1 MRTRLPP
8 ALAAL
13 GAALLLSSIEA
24 EGKLLFLPLLS
35 VTMQNSRKE
44 KNKSI
49 LPLLLALF
57 FSVLRVFSGGFSPLR
72 ETPPSPE
79 VCPFSGSQVQL
90 FRILFNPFRT
100 VLCGLLALVPAVCCP
115 HCHLQCCLP
124 RGPAVREGAT
134 AAPSSTNRMTPG
146 GTQEPRSAGTLTRV
160 AVYHLAPG
168 CDLGDSMK

>member
-24 EGKLLFLPLLS
+24 EGKMFFLSPPS

-44 KNKSI
+44 KTKD
-49 LPLLLALF
+49 LATIACSVF
-57 FSVLRVFSGGFSPLR
+57 PVLRVFSGCFSPLR

-79 VCPFSGSQVQL
+79 VCLFSSSQVKL
-90 FRILFNPFRT
+90 FRILLKPFRT

-115 HCHLQCCLP
+115 HCHLHCCLP
-124 RGPAVREGAT
+124 RGSAIREGAT
-134 AAPSSTNRMTPG
+134 AAPSSTNWTPPG
-146 GTQEPRSAGTLTRV
+146 ASREPQSAGRLARV
-160 AVYHLAPG
+160 AVHHLVPG